1 MLSVSTCWNSGRH
14 ADGEAMIDELLA
26 LGFENVELGHGIR
39 LSLMEGIQKAF
50 DQGKVRYSSLHN
62 FCPLPVEIT
71 HSAPDCYQ
79 FSSHREAER
88 ERAVKLSFQTIDFAL
103 RLGAPFV
110 VMHLGSVAMPPVM
123 PVLESLAEQGK
134 HLSRAY
140 VRKKLKAVQM
150 REKRAAPHLARSR
163 ECLERIAEYAVEKDV
178 HLCIESREGYEQ
190 IPSEREM
197 TALLDEMNSP
207 YVGYWHDFGHVQIK
221 HNLGFLDHVE
231 WLSGIR
237 GRLLGCHVHDVEWPC
252 GDHRAPFTVGAGGV
266 EFDKLVPLLPK
277 DCLYVW
283 EMGPRRR
290 KGEIRDSVVRWKD
303 RFGE

>member
-14 ADGEAMIDELLA
+14 TDGEPMIEELLD

-39 LSLMEGIQKAF
+39 LSLMEGIQRVF
-50 DQGKVRYSSLHN
+50 DRGGVTISSLHN

-71 HSAPDCYQ
+71 HAAPDCYQ
-79 FSSHREAER
+79 FSSHRLVER
-88 ERAVKLSFQTIDFAL
+88 ERAVKLSFQTIDFAT

-123 PVLESLAEQGK
+123 PVLERLAENGK
-134 HLSRAY
+134 HLSREY
-140 VRKKLKAVQM
+140 VKRKLKAVQT
-150 REKRAAPHLARSR
+150 REKRAALYLARSR
-163 ECLERIAEYAVEKDV
+163 ECLERIAEYAAEKDV

-221 HNLGFLDHVE
+221 HNLGFLDHAE
-231 WLSGIR
+231 WLSRIR
-237 GRLLGCHVHDVEWPC
+237 GRLFGCHLHDVEWP
-252 GDHRAPFTVGAGGV
+252 GADHRAPFTGGEGGV
-266 EFDKLVPLLPK
+266 EYDRLVPLLPK

-283 EMGPRRR
+283 EMSPRRR
-290 KGEIRDSVVRWKD
+290 KGEIRDSLARWKV